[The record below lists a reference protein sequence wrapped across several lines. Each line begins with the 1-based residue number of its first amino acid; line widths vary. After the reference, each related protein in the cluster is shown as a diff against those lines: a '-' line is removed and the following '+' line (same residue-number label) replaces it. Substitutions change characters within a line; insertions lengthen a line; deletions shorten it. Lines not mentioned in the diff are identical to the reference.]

1 MNRRARAAARHQRL
15 DVGRQRK
22 VGLFGESFS
31 ALEIARPMIQEGER
45 SMMSEQVAL
54 SALGLARR
62 RSLPFVYG
70 EFADRCRLLDHSAV
84 GRPGVGGEGGGGGG
98 GAASRQIEHG
108 GGGGGGG
115 GPFSGSG
122 GGGGAVVGS
131 MREWDRG
138 EEEEETEGR
147 LAGRRPLYVGREYSA
162 ADEAARSLATS
173 GLTNLEAARDRREIA
188 EMGAE
193 I

>member
-1 MNRRARAAARHQRL
+1 
-15 DVGRQRK
+15 
-22 VGLFGESFS
+22 
-31 ALEIARPMIQEGER
+31 
-45 SMMSEQVAL
+45 
-54 SALGLARR
+54 
-62 RSLPFVYG
+62 
-70 EFADRCRLLDHSAV
+70 
-84 GRPGVGGEGGGGGG
+84 
-98 GAASRQIEHG
+98 
-108 GGGGGGG
+108 
-115 GPFSGSG
+115 
-122 GGGGAVVGS
+122 

-188 EMGAE
+188 ETGAE